1 MLLAYLA
8 LRQLAQNDAVTK
20 TYSWIER
27 LAYERAEKD
36 GDMESWS
43 AQQVHDYHQLGRL
56 TPTTHRQLFD
66 LAVERLVDLKAWI
79 EQGNDSPYQTWQR
92 AERETEMRNLVAGW
106 LGGHAHGRYSC
117 AQENELANQQRTD
130 ILLQSPAVS
139 SPVPIELK
147 LLDKGWTGPA
157 LCERLRNQLAGDYLR
172 EHTAGHGILLLVW
185 QGRTTSKRWQIGTQ
199 RVGREDLP
207 DALHQYWESVSDQF
221 PGVSGIR
228 VVLIDLT
235 VRDEVSGV

>member
-1 MLLAYLA
+1 MATDAVPLTRSFSPVPKSEAGADKEA
-8 LRQLAQNDAVTK
+8 LRSLWGHQKQTGWEELEKEFRCVILAEAGAGK
-20 TYSWIER
+20 TFEITAR
-27 LAYERAEKD
+27 AALA
-36 GDMESWS
+36 G
-43 AQQVHDYHQLGRL
+43 
-56 TPTTHRQLFD
+56 
-66 LAVERLVDLKAWI
+66 
-79 EQGNDSPYQTWQR
+79 
-92 AERETEMRNLVAGW
+92 AGP
-106 LGGHAHGRYSC
+106 C